1 MNLKKEMNMVLKE
14 ITTTDTN
21 VASNQYYKDFIQVAN
36 DKGFDAKLLWDYYEL
51 NYLNA
56 IEEAR
61 KKVETL
67 NNTDIMCAFD
77 MIGFEYLQNETV
89 YYNSDLCD
97 AFGDFEIYDLKE
109 ILDYI
114 INNENYNTTDK
125 YIIFDGFSLISMNDL
140 EYCKKMIYDKMDN
153 NTARFILDSE

>member
-67 NNTDIMCAFD
+67 NNVDIMCAFD

-97 AFGDFEIYDLKE
+97 AFSDFEIYDLKE

-140 EYCKKMIYDKMDN
+140 EYCKQMIYDKMDN

>member
-1 MNLKKEMNMVLKE
+1 MNLKQQMNAVLKE

-21 VASNQYYKDFIQVAN
+21 VASNQYYKDFIQMAEN
-36 DKGFDAKLLWDYYEL
+36 KGFDSKLLWDYYEI

-61 KKVETL
+61 KKIETL
-67 NNTDIMCAFD
+67 NNVDIMCAFD

-97 AFGDFEIYDLKE
+97 AFNDFEIYDLKE

-114 INNENYNTTDK
+114 INNENYNTTDT